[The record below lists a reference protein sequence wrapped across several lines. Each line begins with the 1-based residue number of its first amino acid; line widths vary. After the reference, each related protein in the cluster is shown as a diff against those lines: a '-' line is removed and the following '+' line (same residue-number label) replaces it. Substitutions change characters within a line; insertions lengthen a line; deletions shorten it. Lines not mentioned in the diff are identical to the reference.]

1 MTDFLLGSST
11 KLLTVAIRVKDRD
24 QAIAFYRDVLGF
36 ELKREENELAIFGLK
51 GLDREV
57 LWLEESPR
65 ANDHFGEIKKMQRI
79 VLAVSSLEE
88 AATIASNAQQ
98 KAMLSKKLV
107 MKRIN

>member
-36 ELKREENELAIFGLK
+36 ELKKRQL
-51 GLDREV
+51 
-57 LWLEESPR
+57 SR
-65 ANDHFGEIKKMQRI
+65 AMPNKKR
-79 VLAVSSLEE
+79 L
-88 AATIASNAQQ
+88 
-98 KAMLSKKLV
+98 LSKKLV